1 MAKCKEHPLDVEI
14 NEKDLSIGLT
24 THGLLIL
31 IAALSCLVAC
41 LVSTYLIVKHAQ
53 NFTKPSQQRQVIR
66 ILFMVPVY
74 SVACLCSIIFYRQHI
89 YIAATYEFY
98 ESLVIAAFF
107 LLLCQLLHVNTA
119 TLQTDLAELQPKP
132 WIPPIRLVAYCF
144 GNKTGKALNG
154 HRWFNTICVGV
165 LQFCVVK
172 FFGAL
177 VKCITEAAGVYCKD
191 SNSFSH
197 AKIWV
202 MIIEIISLVS
212 AMMCLLQFY
221 KEIRHRIAEHQPMLK
236 FSAIKLVIMV
246 FYIQSFVFSFITKPG
261 GPVKPSG
268 SISYP
273 SWAVGIPNT
282 LLCIEMVFA
291 SILHLYAFPY
301 RPYENDKPCDSEGSE
316 VLGQR
321 YELESGYGGL
331 STADS
336 HYDSIWSEG
345 TKWSVKVQTSAT
357 GAVLQA
363 LYFGE
368 ILQGIGEAAKWF
380 FVLRRR
386 QH

>member
-1 MAKCKEHPLDVEI
+1 MAKCKEHPLDVDI
-14 NEKDLSIGLT
+14 DEKDLSIGLT

-41 LVSTYLIVKHAQ
+41 LVSAYLIYKHAQ

-74 SVACLCSIIFYRQHI
+74 SIACVCSILFYRYHI

-107 LLLCQLLHVNTA
+107 LLLCQLLHVNMTS
-119 TLQTDLAELQPKP
+119 LQADLAGLQPKP

-144 GNKTGKALNG
+144 GNRTGKASDG
-154 HRWFNTICVGV
+154 QRWFNTICVGI
-165 LQFCVVK
+165 LQFCIVK
-172 FFGAL
+172 FLGAL
-177 VKCITEAAGVYCKD
+177 VKCTTEAAGVYCEE
-191 SNSFSH
+191 SNNASH

-202 MIIEIISLVS
+202 MVIEMMSLVS

-236 FSAIKLVIMV
+236 FLAIKLVIMV

-261 GPVKPSG
+261 GPVKPSEY
-268 SISYP
+268 ISYP

-282 LLCIEMVFA
+282 LLCIEMAFA

-301 RPYENDKPCDSEGSE
+301 RPYQNSQTCGNEVSEALGRTDQSEGE
-316 VLGQR
+316 YQ
-321 YELESGYGGL
+321 ELN
-331 STADS
+331 TAGS
-336 HYDSIWSEG
+336 HCDSIWSEG
-345 TKWSVKVQTSAT
+345 TKWSAKPQTSVR

-363 LYFGE
+363 LGFKE
-368 ILQGIGEAAKWF
+368 ILQGIGKAIKWF

-386 QH
+386 QR